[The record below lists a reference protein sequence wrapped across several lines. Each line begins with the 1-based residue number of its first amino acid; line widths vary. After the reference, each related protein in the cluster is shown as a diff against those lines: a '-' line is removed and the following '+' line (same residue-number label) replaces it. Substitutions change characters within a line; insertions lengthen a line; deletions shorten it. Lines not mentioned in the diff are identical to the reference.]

1 MIRIHEHNNDD
12 DVMMMRRI
20 RINDSDYNDDDR
32 GDDCVDYDDEND
44 EKT

>member
-1 MIRIHEHNNDD
+1 
-12 DVMMMRRI
+12 MMMRRI

-32 GDDCVDYDDEND
+32 DDDCVDYDDEND